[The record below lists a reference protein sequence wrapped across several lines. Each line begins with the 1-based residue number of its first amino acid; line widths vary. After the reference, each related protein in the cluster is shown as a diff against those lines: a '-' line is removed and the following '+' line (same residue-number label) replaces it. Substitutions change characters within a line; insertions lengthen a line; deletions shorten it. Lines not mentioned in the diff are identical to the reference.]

1 MPVAITGRTTLRTS
15 HDRDILMGWLT
26 DPLGY
31 DFALRALAE
40 VVIMGITCGAIGAYV
55 VVRRLAFI
63 GDAISHAVFPGIV
76 VAYLLGA
83 SIMLGAMA
91 AGVLTALAIGWVARG
106 GRIRED
112 AAIGIFFAAAFALG
126 IVLISTQ
133 QTYQGDLTGFLIGN
147 LQGVSLEDIVI
158 SGATGLV
165 VVAALAA
172 LHKEL
177 LMVSFDRTLSAALGY
192 PVFGLDL
199 LVLVLLTVTIV
210 VSIQA
215 VGIVLVLAMLVTPA
229 ATARLLVDRFGPMVV
244 LGALIGAVV
253 SVVGYY
259 VSFHFATSSGAT
271 IVLLVTAVFL
281 LAFAFSPSHGL
292 LAHRLRH
299 HPQHSAFGPAID
311 PPRGHAHREMEGD
324 MLGSGPGTPT
334 TPR

>member
-1 MPVAITGRTTLRTS
+1 MPAATTGRTSQGTT
-15 HDRDILMGWLT
+15 HEPGALMGWLT

-31 DFALRALAE
+31 DFVLRALAE
-40 VVIMGITCGAIGAYV
+40 VIVMGITCGAIGAYV

-76 VAYLLGA
+76 IAYLLGA
-83 SIMLGAMA
+83 SIMLGALA
-91 AGVLTALAIGWVARG
+91 AGILTALGIGWVARG

-147 LQGVSLEDIVI
+147 LQGVSLVDIIVSAGTALAVI
-158 SGATGLV
+158 AILV
-165 VVAALAA
+165 V

-177 LMVSFDRTLSAALGY
+177 LMVSFDRTLAAALGY

-199 LVLVLLTVTIV
+199 LLLVLLTVTIV

-215 VGIVLVLAMLVTPA
+215 VGIILVLAMLVTPA
-229 ATARLLVDRFGPMVV
+229 ATARLLVDRFAPMVA
-244 LGALIGAVV
+244 LGALIGALV

-259 VSFHFATSSGAT
+259 LSFHLGTASGAT
-271 IVLLVTAVFL
+271 IVLLMTAFFLVVFV
-281 LAFAFSPSHGL
+281 FSPSHGL

-299 HPQHSAFGPAID
+299 HPEHSAFGPAID
-311 PPRGHAHREMEGD
+311 PPPGHTHEAPHGDVLRSGDGPPHR
-324 MLGSGPGTPT
+324 
-334 TPR
+334 

>member
-1 MPVAITGRTTLRTS
+1 
-15 HDRDILMGWLT
+15 MGWLT

-40 VVIMGITCGAIGAYV
+40 VIVMGVTCGAIGAYV

-76 VAYLLGA
+76 IAYLAGL
-83 SIMLGAMA
+83 SIMLGALV

-147 LQGVSLEDIVI
+147 LQGVSTEDIAISAGTAVLVI
-158 SGATGLV
+158 VLLV
-165 VVAALAA
+165 A

-177 LMVSFDRTLSAALGY
+177 LMAAFDRTLASALGY
-192 PVFGLDL
+192 PIFALDL
-199 LVLVLLTVTIV
+199 LLLLLLTVTIV

-215 VGIVLVLAMLVTPA
+215 VGIILVLAMLVTPA
-229 ATARLLVDRFGPMVV
+229 ATARLLVDRFGPMIAVGSV
-244 LGALIGAVV
+244 IGAAIG
-253 SVVGYY
+253 VVGYY
-259 VSFHFATSSGAT
+259 ISFHFGTASGAT
-271 IVLLVTAVFL
+271 IVLLMTALFLVVFV
-281 LAFAFSPSHGL
+281 FSPSHGL
-292 LAHRLRH
+292 LAHRLRY
-299 HPQHSAFGPAID
+299 HPQHTAFGPAID
-311 PPRGHAHREMEGD
+311 PPPGHAHGEGGRD
-324 MLGSGPGTPT
+324 VLASKERTPPPG
-334 TPR
+334 R

>member
-1 MPVAITGRTTLRTS
+1 
-15 HDRDILMGWLT
+15 MGWLT

-40 VVIMGITCGAIGAYV
+40 VVVMGVSCGAVGAYV

-76 VAYLLGA
+76 IAYLLGA
-83 SIMLGAMA
+83 SIVLGALV

-133 QTYQGDLTGFLIGN
+133 QTYQGDLAGFLIGN
-147 LQGVSLEDIVI
+147 LQGVSLEDLLFSAV
-158 SGATGLV
+158 T
-165 VVAALAA
+165 AALLLGVLIA

-177 LMVSFDRTLSAALGY
+177 LMVSFDRTLAAALGY
-192 PVFGLDL
+192 PVYGLDL
-199 LVLVLLTVTIV
+199 LLLLLLTVTIV

-215 VGIVLVLAMLVTPA
+215 VGIILVLAMLITPA
-229 ATARLLVDRFGPMVV
+229 ATARLLVDRFGSMVV

-253 SVVGYY
+253 GVVGYY
-259 VSFHFATSSGAT
+259 LSFHLGTASGAT
-271 IVLLVTAVFL
+271 IVLLMTAIFL
-281 LAFAFSPSHGL
+281 IAFVFSPRHGL

-299 HPQHSAFGPAID
+299 HPEHAASSPAFD
-311 PPRGHAHREMEGD
+311 PPAGHAHEVGKGD
-324 MLGSGPGTPT
+324 VLASGPGSSTS
-334 TPR
+334 RR